1 MEIFAPGDR
10 VVAINIDVSVALRPL
25 GISKEIRLPDGTL
38 RKNTV
43 YHVERVKL
51 TSDGLQG
58 LFITGLPAFY
68 GASVIAW
75 HGSRFRKVDT
85 LTGHAVNRRRRKE
98 PVSKSPEIRKLVTT

>member
-1 MEIFAPGDR
+1 MDTFCLSYHLQTMETFAPGDR

-25 GISKEIRLPDGTL
+25 GILKEIRLPDGTL

-75 HGSRFRKVDT
+75 HGSRFRKVNFLSGQT
-85 LTGHAVNRRRRKE
+85 AN
-98 PVSKSPEIRKLVTT
+98 KLQR

>member
-75 HGSRFRKVDT
+75 HGSRFRKVDFLSGQT
-85 LTGHAVNRRRRKE
+85 ANI
-98 PVSKSPEIRKLVTT
+98 SPAGGFGLLRSCAAF

>member
-1 MEIFAPGDR
+1 MNMFSLSYLFQTMEIFAPSDR
-10 VVAINIDVSVALRPL
+10 VVAINIDGSVALRPL
-25 GISKEIRLPDGTL
+25 GISKEIRLQDGTL

-68 GASVIAW
+68 EASVIAW
-75 HGSRFRKVDT
+75 HGSRFRKVDF
-85 LTGHAVNRRRRKE
+85 LTGQTAN
-98 PVSKSPEIRKLVTT
+98 KLGR

>member
-1 MEIFAPGDR
+1 MEIFTSGDR
-10 VVAINIDVSVALRPL
+10 VVAINIDVSITLRPL
-25 GISKEIRLPDGTL
+25 GLLKEIHLPDGTL

-51 TSDGLQG
+51 TSDVFQG

-75 HGSRFRKVDT
+75 HGSRFRKVDFFSGQT
-85 LTGHAVNRRRRKE
+85 AN
-98 PVSKSPEIRKLVTT
+98 KLQR